1 MIHDKTGVITYST
14 NLNTSAV
21 IKHLSSNSSN
31 PLRILLET
39 DAPYMI
45 PGNIYKTLPDLKS
58 SRLPLCHTGMLPWTA
73 EFVAQEAGEAYDGDR
88 IMREARDN
96 ARIVYGV

>member
-1 MIHDKTGVITYST
+1 
-14 NLNTSAV
+14 
-21 IKHLSSNSSN
+21 
-31 PLRILLET
+31 
-39 DAPYMI
+39 
-45 PGNIYKTLPDLKS
+45 
-58 SRLPLCHTGMLPWTA
+58 MLPWTA